1 MDSFMKRIMLRA
13 VFYAIARFS
22 SLNDTPY
29 E

>member
-1 MDSFMKRIMLRA
+1 MDSFMKRIMLSA
-13 VFYAIARFS
+13 VFYGLVRFS